1 LEVKSAFN
9 TVSILPS
16 VNIKEALRHLA
27 LEMGG
32 EAGARTAHRIALPV
46 SADEA
51 DQTRMEHPT
60 AAAKLKCR
68 EISHLWDDA
77 IPEAHA
83 RSPEIREMPFLS
95 QAIEPFS
102 LTAVM
107 VRRLTL

>member
-1 LEVKSAFN
+1 MNISHPMEKASN
-9 TVSILPS
+9 CLP
-16 VNIKEALRHLA
+16 
-27 LEMGG
+27 
-32 EAGARTAHRIALPV
+32 
-46 SADEA
+46 ADPPL
-51 DQTRMEHPT
+51 EHPA

-83 RSPEIREMPFLS
+83 RRPEIRELPFLS
-95 QAIEPFS
+95 QAIGPFS